1 MAQAYIPTMRAK
13 ASTVRKFAAVFMA
26 AILVLAMEPVAL
38 AMPAPHSAAMQTT
51 HGASDGTAGCDQSM
65 PKHERG
71 TPCKHMAVCLGML
84 NSLAMAVAPVDAVSV
99 LPLASTYLPSWYVRD
114 LGPGITHQPD
124 NPPPIA

>member
-1 MAQAYIPTMRAK
+1 MRAK
-13 ASTVRKFAAVFMA
+13 TSGVRKVAAVFLA
-26 AILVLAMEPVAL
+26 AVLMLAMEPAAL

-51 HGASDGTAGCDQSM
+51 HLASDGTAGCDQSM
-65 PKHERG
+65 PKHERS

-84 NSLAMAVAPVDAVSV
+84 NYLAMAVAPADAASVS
-99 LPLASTYLPSWYVRD
+99 PLASTHLTSWYVRD

>member
-1 MAQAYIPTMRAK
+1 MRAK
-13 ASTVRKFAAVFMA
+13 TSAVRKFAAVFMA
-26 AILVLAMEPVAL
+26 AVLMLAVEPAAL

-51 HGASDGTAGCDQSM
+51 HGASHGAAGCDQSM

-71 TPCKHMAVCLGML
+71 TPCKHMAICLGML
-84 NSLAMAVAPVDAVSV
+84 NYLAMAIAPADAASVS
-99 LPLASTYLPSWYVRD
+99 PLASTLSPSWYVRD